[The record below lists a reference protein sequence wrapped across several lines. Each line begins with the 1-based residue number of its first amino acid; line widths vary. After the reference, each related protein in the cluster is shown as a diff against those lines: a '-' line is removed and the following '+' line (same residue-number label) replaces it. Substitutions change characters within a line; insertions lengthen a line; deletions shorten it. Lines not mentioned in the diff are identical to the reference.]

1 MAAPAVAARPSRASH
16 GGLLYE
22 IGLFFRIMARNRAG
36 LVGLLALIAIVIFA
50 LVGPLLV
57 PLDMTMN
64 PGLIYQ
70 PPSWAHPFG
79 TDFQGRDVW
88 AQLVHGGREILL
100 VAFLGALMSTAVAI
114 TFGAPAALA
123 GGPVESAITFVTDIF
138 LTIPSVPLLVV
149 LSVFIKLNNFVLLAL
164 LIGGLAWPVLL
175 RAVRSQVLSLKE
187 RDFVE
192 AAEALDLGTRHI
204 IFREILPQMRSY
216 IAISFV
222 LAMTNAMYLQTAL
235 IYLGLVP
242 LSGNNWAVMLQLAYT
257 RGAIFYRD
265 SLMYILGP
273 IIAIGVVQL
282 ALITMTRSLEELFN
296 PRLRTG
302 AA

>member
-1 MAAPAVAARPSRASH
+1 MAAPAIARPRASH
-16 GGLLYE
+16 GGFVHE
-22 IGLFFRIMARNRAG
+22 VTLFFRIMARNPAG
-36 LVGLLALIAIVIFA
+36 LVGFLALTAIVLFSLI
-50 LVGPLLV
+50 GPLLI

-64 PGLIYQ
+64 PAKIYQ
-70 PPSWAHPFG
+70 PPSWQNPFG

-88 AQLVHGGREILL
+88 AQIVHGGREILL
-100 VAFLGALMSTAVAI
+100 VAFLGAVMATTIAVG
-114 TFGAPAALA
+114 FGALAAFA
-123 GGPVESAITFVTDIF
+123 GGWVDAVITFVTDVV
-138 LTIPSVPLLVV
+138 LTIPTIPLLFV
-149 LSVFIKLNNFVLLAL
+149 LSVFIKLNNAILLAG
-164 LIGGLAWPVLL
+164 IVGALAWPVLL

-192 AAEALDLGTRHI
+192 AAEALDLGTSHI

-222 LAMTNAMYLQTAL
+222 LAMTNAMFLQTAL
-235 IYLGLVP
+235 ITFGLVP
-242 LSGNNWAVMLQLAYT
+242 LSGNNWAVMLNLAWT

-273 IIAIGVVQL
+273 IIAIAVVQL

-302 AA
+302 GA

>member
-1 MAAPAVAARPSRASH
+1 MATPAVAAPRQSH
-16 GGLLYE
+16 GGFVHE
-22 IGLFFRIMARNRAG
+22 VALFFRIMARNRAG
-36 LVGLLALIAIVIFA
+36 LIGFLALVAIVLFSLI
-50 LVGPLLV
+50 GPLFV
-57 PLDMTMN
+57 PLDMRMN
-64 PGLIYQ
+64 PAKIYQ
-70 PPSWAHPFG
+70 PPSWENPFG

-88 AQLVHGGREILL
+88 SQIVHGGREILL
-100 VAFLGALMSTAVAI
+100 VAFLGAVMATAIAV
-114 TFGAPAALA
+114 TFGALAALA
-123 GGPVESAITFVTDIF
+123 GGWVDTVITFLTDVV
-138 LTIPSVPLLVV
+138 LTIPNIPLLFV
-149 LSVFIKLNNFVLLAL
+149 LSVFIKLNNAVLLSL

-192 AAEALDLGTRHI
+192 AAEALDLGTGHI

-222 LAMTNAMYLQTAL
+222 LAMTNAMFLQTAL
-235 IYLGLVP
+235 ITFGLVP
-242 LSGNNWAVMLQLAYT
+242 LSGNNWAVMLNLAWT

-302 AA
+302 SA

>member
-1 MAAPAVAARPSRASH
+1 MAAPAVARPTH
-16 GGLLYE
+16 GGFLHELR
-22 IGLFFRIMARNRAG
+22 LFFRIMARNPAG
-36 LVGLLALIAIVIFA
+36 LVGFLALIAIV
-50 LVGPLLV
+50 LVSLIGPLLV

-64 PGLIYQ
+64 PAQIYQ
-70 PPSWAHPFG
+70 PASWAHPFG

-88 AQLVHGGREILL
+88 AQMIHGGREILL
-100 VAFLGALMSTAVAI
+100 VAFLGALMATAISV
-114 TFGAPAALA
+114 TFGALAAFA
-123 GGPVESAITFVTDIF
+123 GGRVDAVITFVADVVLT
-138 LTIPSVPLLVV
+138 LPTIPLLFV
-149 LSVFIKLNNFVLLAL
+149 LSVFIKLNNPVLLA
-164 LIGGLAWPVLL
+164 IFVGGLSWPVLL

-222 LAMTNAMYLQTAL
+222 LAMTNAMFLQTAL
-235 IYLGLVP
+235 IAFGLVP
-242 LSGNNWAVMLQLAYT
+242 LSGNNWAVMINLAWT

-273 IIAIGVVQL
+273 ILAIAVVQL

>member
-1 MAAPAVAARPSRASH
+1 
-16 GGLLYE
+16 
-22 IGLFFRIMARNRAG
+22 LF
-36 LVGLLALIAIVIFA
+36 
-50 LVGPLLV
+50 
-57 PLDMTMN
+57 
-64 PGLIYQ
+64 
-70 PPSWAHPFG
+70 
-79 TDFQGRDVW
+79 
-88 AQLVHGGREILL
+88 
-100 VAFLGALMSTAVAI
+100 
-114 TFGAPAALA
+114 
-123 GGPVESAITFVTDIF
+123 
-138 LTIPSVPLLVV
+138 V
-149 LSVFIKLNNFVLLAL
+149 LSVFIKLNNPVLLAAI
-164 LIGGLAWPVLL
+164 IGGLGWPVLL

-302 AA
+302 GA

>member
-1 MAAPAVAARPSRASH
+1 MAAPAVATPRSRASH
-16 GGLLYE
+16 GGLLHE
-22 IGLFFRIMARNRAG
+22 LDLFFRIMARNRAG
-36 LVGLLALIAIVIFA
+36 LIGFLAMTAIVIFA
-50 LVGPLLV
+50 IVGPLLV
-57 PLDMTMN
+57 PLDMAMN
-64 PGLIYQ
+64 PGQIYQ

-100 VAFLGALMSTAVAI
+100 IAFLGALMSTAIAV
-114 TFGAPAALA
+114 TFGALAALT
-123 GGPVESAITFVTDIF
+123 GGAVEAVITFITDIF

-149 LSVFIKLNNFVLLAL
+149 LSVFIKLNNAVLLSL

-192 AAEALDLGTRHI
+192 AAEALDLGTGHI

-216 IAISFV
+216 IVISFV

-242 LSGNNWAVMLQLAYT
+242 LSGNNWAVMIQLAYT

-282 ALITMTRSLEELFN
+282 SLVTMTRSLEEVFN

-302 AA
+302 SA

>member
-1 MAAPAVAARPSRASH
+1 MAAPAIAAARPSQ
-16 GGLLYE
+16 GGLVYE
-22 IGLFFRIMARNRAG
+22 ILLFLRIMARNPAG
-36 LVGLLALIAIVIFA
+36 LIGFLALVAIVIFSI
-50 LVGPLLV
+50 VGPMLV

-64 PGLIYQ
+64 PALIYQ
-70 PPSWAHPFG
+70 PPSRAHPFG

-100 VAFLGALMSTAVAI
+100 IAFLGALMSTAIAV
-114 TFGAPAALA
+114 TFGALAALT
-123 GGPVESAITFVTDIF
+123 GGAVEAVITFITDIF

-149 LSVFIKLNNFVLLAL
+149 LSVFIKLNNAVLLSL

-192 AAEALDLGTRHI
+192 AAEALDLGTGHI

-216 IAISFV
+216 IVISFV

-242 LSGNNWAVMLQLAYT
+242 LSGNNWAVMIQLAYT

-282 ALITMTRSLEELFN
+282 SLVTMTRSLEEVFN

-302 AA
+302 SA

>member
-1 MAAPAVAARPSRASH
+1 MAAPAVAASGPRASH

-22 IGLFFRIMARNRAG
+22 VSLFFRIMARNRAG
-36 LVGLLALIAIVIFA
+36 LVGFLALMAIALMAIV
-50 LVGPLLV
+50 GPMLI

-64 PGLIYQ
+64 PALIYQ

-100 VAFLGALMSTAVAI
+100 VSFLGALISTAIAV
-114 TFGAPAALA
+114 TFGALGALA
-123 GGPVESAITFVTDIF
+123 GRWVDSAITFVTDIF
-138 LTIPSVPLLVV
+138 LTIPLFPLLVV
-149 LSVFIKLNNFVLLAL
+149 LSVFIKLNNIVLLAL
-164 LIGGLAWPVLL
+164 LIGFLAWPVLL

-192 AAEALDLGTRHI
+192 AAEALDLGTSHI

-302 AA
+302 GA